1 MYNNIG
7 KRDILIFPKFDNIN
21 LIQNMRNKFDTLA
34 TLVPPH
40 ITLAFPFSDDMSD
53 DELVEKLSDLL
64 KYYNPFG
71 VTFKGLSLSND
82 NYIFL
87 NCIKGNEKII
97 QLHNEIYK
105 KIIPTH
111 FKKSIEYIPHI
122 TLGQSNSIEEL
133 NYFNYE
139 FSTIIDEISI
149 ELIGEHEESIIIRN
163 IKLGELS

>member
-87 NCIKGNEKII
+87 NCIKGNEKS
-97 QLHNEIYK
+97 Y
-105 KIIPTH
+105 
-111 FKKSIEYIPHI
+111 SYIMK
-122 TLGQSNSIEEL
+122 
-133 NYFNYE
+133 Y
-139 FSTIIDEISI
+139 
-149 ELIGEHEESIIIRN
+149 IR
-163 IKLGELS
+163 K